1 MDHAFTVGVEEEFQ
15 IVDPTTW
22 ELRSHV
28 SELLA
33 SSAPAFG
40 DHIKREMHQSIVEVG
55 TKICG
60 SIEELAGEIIR
71 TRRDLAD
78 AAERVGLRIAAAGTH
93 PFSNW
98 MDQVISPGE
107 RYETHRRGAAAAGAL
122 AADLR
127 PARARR
133 GARPLVDDRPDERGA
148 LLPAAP
154 ARALD
159 QLAVLDGAR
168 HRPEVVPH
176 DGLPP
181 LSAHRHPRSLR
192 LVDASTR
199 SYVELLVE
207 LHCIDNGKKI
217 WWDLRPQPTF
227 GTLEFRICDV
237 PTAPCASIAIAAL
250 AQAIIV
256 KLYRLRERNLGF
268 RRYHRALIEENKWRA
283 ARWGIDGKLIDF
295 GKRREVPMREL
306 ADGAARVHRRCGGRS
321 GEPAG
326 GRVRPHDSGRRHQR
340 GKTAAGV
347 PRDRRPA
354 RGRPVDRRRD
364 ARRRRAIGDD
374 VSRVS
379 ELGLARLDELRLMTD
394 EKSDCCAAASTR
406 FRRRSST
413 ASTRWARPHG
423 ITARVPEADRHEDGR
438 AVGLRGHRRSH
449 LARGRVLPRVSEA
462 RRARGHL
469 RHQQPVLVDGRRQ
482 VLQLLGRA
490 EARRGGAE
498 DRACCRRRAIR
509 RTST

>member
-15 IVDPTTW
+15 IVDPSTW

-107 RYETHRRGAAAAGAL
+107 RYQNIVEEL
-122 AADLR
+122 Q
-127 PARARR
+127 
-133 GARPLVDDRPDERGA
+133 
-148 LLPAAP
+148 
-154 ARALD
+154 
-159 QLAVLDGAR
+159 QLA
-168 HRPEVVPH
+168 
-176 DGLPP
+176 
-181 LSAHRHPRSLR
+181 RSL
-192 LVDASTR
+192 LIFGLHVHVAVPDPASMIDLMNEARYFLPHLLALSTSSPFWMGR
-199 SYVELLVE
+199 DTGLKSYRTTVFRRFPRTGIPDHFESWTEYDEYVKQLVE

-237 PTAPCASIAIAAL
+237 PTDPCASIAIAAL

-256 KLYRLRERNLGF
+256 KLYRLREKNLGF

-306 ADGAARVHRRCGGRS
+306 
-321 GEPAG
+321 GEELLEF
-326 GRVRPHDSGRRHQR
+326 
-340 GKTAAGV
+340 
-347 PRDRRPA
+347 
-354 RGRPVDRRRD
+354 
-364 ARRRRAIGDD
+364 IDD
-374 VSRVS
+374 VVDDLGSRREIEYV
-379 ELGLARLDELRLMTD
+379 RTILRDGTSA
-394 EKSDCCAAASTR
+394 EKQLQIYRETGDL
-406 FRRRSST
+406 
-413 ASTRWARPHG
+413 
-423 ITARVPEADRHEDGR
+423 R
-438 AVGLRGHRRSH
+438 AVVQS
-449 LARGRVLPRVSEA
+449 
-462 RRARGHL
+462 
-469 RHQQPVLVDGRRQ
+469 LVEET
-482 VLQLLGRA
+482 RA
-490 EARRGGAE
+490 EVEQSAK
-498 DRACCRRRAIR
+498 
-509 RTST
+509 TYHV

>member
-15 IVDPTTW
+15 IVDPSTW

-107 RYETHRRGAAAAGAL
+107 RYQNIVEEL
-122 AADLR
+122 Q
-127 PARARR
+127 
-133 GARPLVDDRPDERGA
+133 
-148 LLPAAP
+148 
-154 ARALD
+154 
-159 QLAVLDGAR
+159 QLA
-168 HRPEVVPH
+168 
-176 DGLPP
+176 
-181 LSAHRHPRSLR
+181 RSL
-192 LVDASTR
+192 LIFGLHVHVAVPDPASMIDLMNEARYFLPHLLALSTSSPFWMGR
-199 SYVELLVE
+199 NTGLKSYRTTVFRRFPRTGIPDHFESWTEYDEYVKQLVE

-237 PTAPCASIAIAAL
+237 PTDPCASIAIAAL

-256 KLYRLRERNLGF
+256 KLYRLREKNLGF

-306 ADGAARVHRRCGGRS
+306 S
-321 GEPAG
+321 EELLEF
-326 GRVRPHDSGRRHQR
+326 
-340 GKTAAGV
+340 
-347 PRDRRPA
+347 
-354 RGRPVDRRRD
+354 
-364 ARRRRAIGDD
+364 IDD
-374 VSRVS
+374 VVDDLGSRREIEYV
-379 ELGLARLDELRLMTD
+379 RTILRDGTSA
-394 EKSDCCAAASTR
+394 EKQLQIYRETGDL
-406 FRRRSST
+406 
-413 ASTRWARPHG
+413 
-423 ITARVPEADRHEDGR
+423 R
-438 AVGLRGHRRSH
+438 AVVQS
-449 LARGRVLPRVSEA
+449 
-462 RRARGHL
+462 
-469 RHQQPVLVDGRRQ
+469 LVEET
-482 VLQLLGRA
+482 RA
-490 EARRGGAE
+490 EVEQSAK
-498 DRACCRRRAIR
+498 
-509 RTST
+509 TYHV